1 MNVTLPNG
9 VTINGVPDDAT
20 KDQIR
25 LKAIS
30 SGLAKESDFGQ
41 AAPGPAPIEQPE
53 SGGILDAIK
62 SDFEKGTKNLKQ
74 DALGVLRGAAGIGNT
89 LLAAGDKV
97 DEWLGTG
104 PQRNLEDLVTG
115 KKPKTPYEQR
125 AEGIDQGLISM
136 GANPDSWRYK
146 GGKIV
151 GEMAGTAGLGPVIG
165 GAVKAVPFMAPL
177 GEAIATSGMSSGALK
192 GLAGGATKVAG
203 GATAGGAQLGMIDPE
218 SAPVGAAI
226 GGALPGVIGAG
237 AKVGA
242 IGTDLFRPLFE
253 SGQKTISAR
262 QLFQMAQYPEE
273 SLQALK
279 AYNEAGRQLVPGS
292 APTTAAVT
300 GDIGLSGLQRTLNNR
315 YSEHGG
321 FSALLTE
328 RAAAQNAART
338 GYLDEIAG
346 NPGKIETA
354 KEARDQVTADLREKA
369 LDAAGSVNANQL
381 LLGIEGLLKKP
392 GNAGET
398 AQAALKKVGNAIAR
412 ATDAAGNIDARALYA
427 IRKDDI
433 GNLLSGKLQG
443 ESGNL
448 KLASGQ
454 LVELKWMI
462 DDTIETA
469 SQVGGNP
476 STWRTYLNKYTE
488 ESKPID
494 QMEKLQDVLRRS
506 QNTVRDAGDRASGTG
521 GDLIISGSKL
531 EGILKNEL
539 PELKK
544 VLTDAQLQRLRNVA
558 ADAGAAEKA
567 NSAGQVRG
575 GSNTAQNLSADNL
588 LSNLLGSKLGG
599 SMPVKTTLGGLLK
612 IPYSAANKE
621 IQTKLNDLALD
632 PVQAQAALEKII
644 QSQTP
649 LNDLLN
655 PALLTTYRAAP
666 VLPAQRK

>member
-20 KDQIR
+20 KDQIK

-41 AAPGPAPIEQPE
+41 SAPSASPALDGGPAPVDTPE
-53 SGGILDAIK
+53 SVLGRAGKNIK
-62 SDFEKGTKNLKQ
+62 NEAFGL
-74 DALGVLRGAAGIGNT
+74 LRGAAGIGNT

-125 AEGIDQGLISM
+125 AEGIDQGLIAM
-136 GANPDSWRYK
+136 GADPDSYFFK
-146 GGKIV
+146 GGKIA
-151 GEMAGTAGLGPVIG
+151 GELAGTAGAGPLIG
-165 GAVKAVPFMAPL
+165 GAVKAIPLAAPL
-177 GEAIATSGMSSGALK
+177 GEAIATSGMSSGPLK

-203 GATAGGAQLGMIDPE
+203 GATSGGVQLGMIDPE

-226 GGALPGVIGAG
+226 GGALPGVVGAG

-242 IGTDLFRPLFE
+242 VGADMLRPLFE

-262 QLFQMAQYPEE
+262 QLFQMAQDPQK
-273 SLQALK
+273 SLDALK
-279 AYNEAGRQLVPGS
+279 AYNAANQQLVPGS
-292 APTTAAVT
+292 APTVAAIT
-300 GDIGLSGLQRTLNNR
+300 GDVGLSGLQRTLKNQAG
-315 YSEHGG
+315 EHGG
-321 FSALLTE
+321 FAATLTE
-328 RAAAQNAART
+328 QEAAQNAART
-338 GYLDEIAG
+338 KYLEEIAG

-354 KEARDQVTADLREKA
+354 KDARDQVTADLREKA
-369 LDAAGSVNANQL
+369 LDAAGTINANQL

-398 AQAALKKVGNAIAR
+398 AQAALRKVGNAIAR
-412 ATDAAGNIDARALYA
+412 SADAAGNIDARALYA

-454 LVELKWMI
+454 LVELKGMI
-462 DDTIETA
+462 DDTIEGA

-476 STWRTYLNKYTE
+476 SWRTYLNKYTE
-488 ESKPID
+488 ESKPIN
-494 QMEKLQDVLRRS
+494 QMELLQDILRRS
-506 QNTVRDAGDRASGTG
+506 QNTAVDSAGN
-521 GDLIISGSKL
+521 LPISAAKL

-544 VLTDAQLQRLRNVA
+544 VLTDEQLQRLRNVA
-558 ADAGAAEKA
+558 ADIAAANLA
-567 NSAGQVRG
+567 NSAGRAT